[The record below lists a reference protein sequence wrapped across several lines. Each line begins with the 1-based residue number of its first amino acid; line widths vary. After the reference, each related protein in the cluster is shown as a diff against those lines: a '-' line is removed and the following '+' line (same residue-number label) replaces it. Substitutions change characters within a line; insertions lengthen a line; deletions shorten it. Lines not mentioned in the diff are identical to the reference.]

1 MGPIEL
7 WAADHRLETGQPR
20 QRAVLA
26 ALLVDAGRVVPVE
39 TLIDR
44 VWGEEQPEHARRV
57 LHSHISRVRHLL
69 SQADAEP
76 STSARLAREPGG
88 YLLRVDEEQIDG
100 HRFRLLL
107 QSARDRQG
115 LNDVDRTR
123 LIREALT
130 LWRGQPLAGV
140 PGEWAAQVRAGW
152 TAERVDAVVEWARIE
167 LRQGNPEEVL
177 AQLTGL
183 TAEHPLVEPLVE
195 VFMRALHAT
204 GRSAEALDRY
214 AGFRRQLA
222 EGLGVDPS
230 PVLQRLHLSILRGEP
245 LQADTDAVTSVPAPR
260 ATGTSAPAAG
270 PTTIAGSDVAVTHRP
285 RTLPRQ
291 APDFTGR
298 SEIIAR
304 VAAAVRAGDR
314 RSTMVQL
321 IDGMPGSGKTTLAVQ
336 LAVMLQDDYP
346 DGQLFIDLHGHSAR
360 DPMDP
365 RAALSALLQQMEV
378 PPDRLPVDFE
388 GRVAY
393 WRTLLSGRRLV
404 LVLDNAGSSAQ
415 IAPLLP
421 TAPGSLTL
429 ITSRRRL
436 GLDSVQL
443 EPLPLMTAAEATELL
458 ARIAGSD
465 RVAAEPAATSEVV
478 HRCGYLPLAI
488 RLAGT
493 RLAHRPNWRVGDLA
507 ARLRGDGPTLPE
519 LTAET
524 RTVAAAFALSCAQLS
539 PPAHRVFR
547 LLSLHTGAD
556 FDACAAAA
564 LVGLPLPRTQHL
576 LDELVD
582 SYLVEEPTVGRYRL
596 HDLVREYAFE
606 LCTATDTDDERHA
619 AVEGLLDFYLHAA
632 DVARRSIESVRSRRF
647 FAPGSPR
654 RPDLVEELGAL
665 PSSWCAVERRN
676 LAAAVALA
684 MDTGCYH
691 YVWRLAR
698 VCWRYLYHAGSL
710 DELIALQEQALA
722 AARKLGDDEALTA
735 SGNYLASAYF
745 RQGRTQRCLDF
756 LEPAMAAGQRL
767 GNKAWLAVLHGNMSI
782 AYLNAGRHPEAVEHA
797 LQALRELRDTVEP
810 DPDVPRLL
818 SGLGEIYA
826 ITGRYE
832 EGLLHLR
839 RALFLAVE
847 NGDQAVVA
855 GVLRNIGSIRSRQ
868 GAHRY
873 AKRLLTASLLLYRRL
888 DTGWGEG
895 EVLNDLASNELA
907 KGRPDLAA
915 QKYHEVIPALRDKRI
930 PGIESAAH
938 NGLGRA
944 ALASGDVQAA
954 REHFEHA
961 LELVRETGHR
971 REIAMSLDGIACCLA
986 ATEPH
991 RARVLWQRALK
1002 LLIELDMPERFE
1014 VEKRLAEAERRRP
1027 AAR

>member
-1 MGPIEL
+1 MEFRLLGPIEV
-7 WAADHRLETGQPR
+7 WAADQRLDPGQPR

-44 VWGEEQPEHARRV
+44 VWGEEQPEQARRV
-57 LHSHISRVRHLL
+57 LHSHISRVRQLL
-69 SQADAEP
+69 SRADPTP
-76 STSARLAREPGG
+76 STSVRLAREPGG
-88 YLLRVDEEQIDG
+88 YLLSAEERRIDG

-107 QSARDRQG
+107 QSARDRRG
-115 LNDVDRTR
+115 LDDFDRTR

-152 TAERVDAVVEWARIE
+152 NAERVDAVVEWARIE
-167 LRQGNPEEVL
+167 LRQGNPDEVL

-183 TAEHPLVEPLVE
+183 SAEHPLVEPPVD

-204 GRSAEALDRY
+204 GRSADALDRY

-222 EGLGVDPS
+222 DGLGVDPS
-230 PVLQRLHLSILRGEP
+230 PVLQQLHLSILRGEP
-245 LQADTDAVTSVPAPR
+245 SLADTDAVSPVPTPS
-260 ATGTSAPAAG
+260 ATASRAPAAG
-270 PTTIAGSDVAVTHRP
+270 LSTIAGSLAHRP

-304 VAAAVRAGDR
+304 IAVAVRAEDQQ
-314 RSTMVQL
+314 STMVQI

-336 LAVMLQDDYP
+336 LAVLLQDDYP

-365 RAALSALLQQMEV
+365 RTALSALLQQMEV

-404 LVLDNAGSSAQ
+404 LVLDNAGNSAQ

-421 TAPGSLTL
+421 TAPGCLTL
-429 ITSRRRL
+429 VTSRRRL
-436 GLDSVQL
+436 GLDSVRL
-443 EPLPLMTAAEATELL
+443 EPLPVMTPAEATELL

-465 RVAAEPAATSEVV
+465 RVAAEPAAASEVV
-478 HRCGYLPLAI
+478 SRCGYLPLAI

-493 RLAHRPNWRVGDLA
+493 RLAHRPNWRVSDLA
-507 ARLRGDGPTLPE
+507 ARLRGDRPTLPE

-547 LLSLHTGAD
+547 LLGLHTGAD
-556 FDACAAAA
+556 FDACAVAA
-564 LVGLPLPRTQHL
+564 LVGLPLPRTQQL

-606 LCTATDTDDERHA
+606 LCTATDSDDDRRA

-632 DVARRSIESVRSRRF
+632 DVARRSIESPRSRRF
-647 FAPGSPR
+647 FEPGAPR

-684 MDTGCYH
+684 MDVHCYS

-698 VCWRYLYHAGSL
+698 VCWRHLYQAGSL
-710 DELIALQEQALA
+710 DELIAMQEQALA
-722 AARKLGDDEALTA
+722 AAKALDDDEALTA
-735 SGNYLASAYF
+735 SCNYLASAYF
-745 RQGRTQRCLDF
+745 RRGETQRCLEF
-756 LEPAMAAGQRL
+756 MEPAMAAGQRL
-767 GNKAWLAVLHGNMSI
+767 GNKAWLAVLHGNVSI
-782 AYLNAGRHPEAVEHA
+782 IYLNAGRHPEAIAHG
-797 LQALRELRDTVEP
+797 LQALRELRDTIEP

-839 RALFLAVE
+839 RSLFLAAE
-847 NGDQAVVA
+847 NGDQQVVA
-855 GVLRNIGSIRSRQ
+855 NVLRNIGSIRSRQ
-868 GAHRY
+868 GAHGY
-873 AKRLLTASLLLYRRL
+873 AKRLLTASLLIYYGSRRL
-888 DTGWGEG
+888 R
-895 EVLNDLASNELA
+895 S
-907 KGRPDLAA
+907 
-915 QKYHEVIPALRDKRI
+915 
-930 PGIESAAH
+930 
-938 NGLGRA
+938 
-944 ALASGDVQAA
+944 
-954 REHFEHA
+954 
-961 LELVRETGHR
+961 
-971 REIAMSLDGIACCLA
+971 CC
-986 ATEPH
+986 
-991 RARVLWQRALK
+991 
-1002 LLIELDMPERFE
+1002 
-1014 VEKRLAEAERRRP
+1014 
-1027 AAR
+1027 